1 MSNCLVNSNLFA
13 LSIFPVNDGGHLL
26 HDGLITLG
34 MTYGNMPKPKKV
46 YLNAAMFKSTLALSV
61 VRYGLAAAV

>member
-1 MSNCLVNSNLFA
+1 M
-13 LSIFPVNDGGHLL
+13 
-26 HDGLITLG
+26 TLG
-34 MTYGNMPKPKKV
+34 MTYRDMPKPKKV